1 MSKKVVEYFE
11 NLSKTSKI
19 GHAFL
24 ICNCSLSFIEEELNE
39 VISKCF
45 FESETT
51 EIYTNEDVIVIQPEN
66 NTIKKDQIT
75 FIHDKVKTTSQLHNK
90 KIYIID
96 SCEKMNESAA
106 NSLLKLLEEPE
117 ENIYAFLISSNV
129 DSVLKTIYSR
139 CQILKL
145 YNENLSIKFI
155 NSLDNEEIMDAIRV
169 VKLIEQKKSKAIAS
183 YGFIIKKVKDRSYL
197 RNLFNIMLLIYRD
210 LLNIILNEKCEFF
223 VNFDA
228 EISELIL
235 DNTSDSVVK
244 KLLIINKYIYKIDD
258 NLNTNLLFDRYIIE
272 VAGEENE

>member
-11 NLSKTSKI
+11 NLSKTNKI

-24 ICNCSLSFIEEELNE
+24 ICNCSLSFIEGELNE
-39 VISKCF
+39 IISKYF
-45 FESETT
+45 FEAEMT
-51 EIYTNEDVIVIQPEN
+51 EIHTNEDVIVIQPDN
-66 NTIKKDQIT
+66 NVIKKDQIT
-75 FIHDKVKTTSQLHNK
+75 FIHEKVKTTSQLHNK

-96 SCEKMNESAA
+96 SCEKMNESAS

-117 ENIYAFLISSNV
+117 ENVYAFLISSNV

-145 YNENLSIKFI
+145 YNENLSLKFI
-155 NSLDNEEIMDAIRV
+155 NSLDNEEIIEAIKI

-183 YGFIIKKVKDRSYL
+183 YGFITKKIKDRNYL

-210 LLNIILNEKCEFF
+210 MLNIILNQKFEFF
-223 VNFDA
+223 GDFDA
-228 EISELIL
+228 EISELL
-235 DNTSDSVVK
+235 VDNTSDSIVN
-244 KLLIINKYIYKIDD
+244 KLLIINKYIYKIED